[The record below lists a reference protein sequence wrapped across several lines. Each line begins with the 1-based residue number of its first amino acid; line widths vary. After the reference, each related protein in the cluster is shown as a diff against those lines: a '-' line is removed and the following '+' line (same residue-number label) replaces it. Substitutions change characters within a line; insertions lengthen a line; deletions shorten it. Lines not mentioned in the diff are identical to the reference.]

1 MLKGYQRKLVMI
13 RTKDSSI
20 FESAFFILRS
30 TALREERGGDMI
42 TEANRILEDNDQKKK
57 RPRSFSARH
66 IFISL
71 GIGFALGSA
80 LVGTVWICVLL

>member
-30 TALREERGGDMI
+30 TTPREERGGDMI
-42 TEANRILEDNDQKKK
+42 TEANRILEDNDKKK
-57 RPRSFSARH
+57 KARRELAARH
-66 IFISL
+66 ILISV
-71 GIGFALGSA
+71 GIGFLLGAA
-80 LVGTVWICVLL
+80 LVGVMWLVL